1 MSYMQYFIPYGFTYI
16 FLAVSVIAVVT
27 RHDIVALALL
37 IAVFIAAL
45 LGEPISPVGLLALAV
60 FSILAHWR
68 FNILR
73 ESMYRRFPW
82 TEPTTDLL
90 VVAVCLTFFLH
101 VVWGFNNTKIIDA
114 AVVSTGGVPFS
125 MYLNLDKTAAA
136 IILAL
141 SGRFFTSGT
150 EFDAPIKRAGTTET
164 LKIIGLMWGG
174 CLITLIPVALAIGYI
189 KFDPKIMPHFGIWAV
204 NNLVFVAFAEEVLFR
219 GMIQGRLLAYSCH
232 RRWRPAFAITISA
245 ILFGM
250 LHFDGGVAYIALAG
264 VAGLFYG
271 TAYYKTGRLISSIS
285 VHFLLNLSHALFFT
299 YPALMR

>member
-16 FLAVSVIAVVT
+16 FLAASVIAVVT

-45 LGEPISPVGLLALAV
+45 LGESISLVGLLSLAV
-60 FSILAHWR
+60 FSILTHWR

-82 TEPTTDLL
+82 TEPTMDLL
-90 VVAVCLTFFLH
+90 VIAACLTFFIH
-101 VVWGFNNTKIIDA
+101 VVWGFHNTKIIDA
-114 AVVSTGGVPFS
+114 AVMSTGGVPFS

-150 EFDAPIKRAGTTET
+150 EFDAPIKRTGTADTV
-164 LKIIGLMWGG
+164 KIIGMMWGG
-174 CLITLIPVALAIGYI
+174 CLITLIPVALVIGYI
-189 KFDPKIMPHFGIWAV
+189 KFDPKIMPHFGIWAL

-219 GMIQGRLLAYSCH
+219 GMIQGRLLAYSYYH
-232 RRWRPAFAITISA
+232 RWHPAFAITISA
-245 ILFGM
+245 ILFGL

>member
-1 MSYMQYFIPYGFTYI
+1 MGYMQYFIPYGFTYI
-16 FLAVSVIAVVT
+16 FLAASVIAVVT

-45 LGEPISPVGLLALAV
+45 LGESISPVGLLSLAV
-60 FSILAHWR
+60 FSILTHWR

-90 VVAVCLTFFLH
+90 VVAVCVTFFLH
-101 VVWGFNNTKIIDA
+101 VVWGFHNTKIIDT
-114 AVVSTGGVPFS
+114 AVVSTGGVPLS

-219 GMIQGRLLAYSCH
+219 GMIQGRLLAYSYYRGWH
-232 RRWRPAFAITISA
+232 PAFAITISA
-245 ILFGM
+245 ILFGL
-250 LHFDGGVAYIALAG
+250 LHYQGGVSYVVLAT
-264 VAGLFYG
+264 VAGIFYG
-271 TAYYKTGRLISSIS
+271 MAYYKSGRLISSIA
-285 VHFLLNLSHALFFT
+285 VHFLLNLTHALFFT
-299 YPALMR
+299 YPALMH

>member
-1 MSYMQYFIPYGFTYI
+1 MGYMQYFITYGFAYI
-16 FLAVSVIAVVT
+16 FLAASVIAVVT

-45 LGEPISPVGLLALAV
+45 LGESISPVGLLSLAV

-101 VVWGFNNTKIIDA
+101 VVWGFHNTKIIDA
-114 AVVSTGGVPFS
+114 AVMSTGGVPFS

-164 LKIIGLMWGG
+164 LKIIGLM
-174 CLITLIPVALAIGYI
+174 
-189 KFDPKIMPHFGIWAV
+189 
-204 NNLVFVAFAEEVLFR
+204 
-219 GMIQGRLLAYSCH
+219 
-232 RRWRPAFAITISA
+232 
-245 ILFGM
+245 
-250 LHFDGGVAYIALAG
+250 
-264 VAGLFYG
+264 
-271 TAYYKTGRLISSIS
+271 
-285 VHFLLNLSHALFFT
+285 
-299 YPALMR
+299 